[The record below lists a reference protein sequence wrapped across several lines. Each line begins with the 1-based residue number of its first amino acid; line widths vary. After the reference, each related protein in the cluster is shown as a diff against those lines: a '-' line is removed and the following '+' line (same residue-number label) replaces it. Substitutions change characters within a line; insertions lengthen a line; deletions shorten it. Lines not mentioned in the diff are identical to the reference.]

1 MFEDFETKL
10 KELKVQIVHM
20 VLSGEYSDESSGTG
34 RRAILMDFLVSRG
47 EYLSGVMM
55 SELLGGAGGTTTV
68 FVDAKKNVFLNSNSD
83 S

>member
-10 KELKVQIVHM
+10 EELKVQIVHM
-20 VLSGEYSDESSGTG
+20 VLSGEYSDESRG